1 MAGVEHI
8 WGTGMESIP
17 TKLHGGL
24 YVASNAS
31 NMTAVWNALVD
42 SKLGAVDTFGGIE
55 HLQPDIGRR
64 KKLPVGLLVW
74 LTKSICHM
82 RL

>member
-1 MAGVEHI
+1 
-8 WGTGMESIP
+8 MESIP
-17 TKLHGGL
+17 AKLHGGL

-55 HLQPDIGRR
+55 HL
-64 KKLPVGLLVW
+64 
-74 LTKSICHM
+74 
-82 RL
+82 